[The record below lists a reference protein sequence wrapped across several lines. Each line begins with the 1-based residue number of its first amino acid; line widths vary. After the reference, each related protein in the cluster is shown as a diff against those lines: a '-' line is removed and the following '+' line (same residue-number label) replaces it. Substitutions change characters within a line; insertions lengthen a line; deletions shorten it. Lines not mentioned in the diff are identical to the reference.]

1 MEFETIVENL
11 IQISIQMS
19 ETCSTEQ
26 DFEDLA
32 VDGNECVDGLTA
44 IIQNQTHTVQIMMKI
59 VIIVFKLRE
68 LQFRNFFF
76 EDAVTEFQSNRID
89 VPAMELMEAKILII
103 QDIFRTASSLLEE
116 SDLQIPDLFDE
127 LTSNL
132 ILQRTRFVPL
142 HHRYL
147 NIMSSSETKAP
158 DTNRLRF

>member
-1 MEFETIVENL
+1 MEFETIENL

-26 DFEDLA
+26 DFENLA
-32 VDGNECVDGLTA
+32 QLGNQCVDGLTE

-132 ILQRTRFVPL
+132 ILQRTRFSQL
-142 HHRYL
+142 NHRYR
-147 NIMSSSETKAP
+147 NIMSSETKAP
-158 DTNRLRF
+158 DTRLRL

>member
-89 VPAMELMEAKILII
+89 VPAMEAKILII

-132 ILQRTRFVPL
+132 ILQRTRFSQL
-142 HHRYL
+142 NHRYR

-158 DTNRLRF
+158 DTRLRF

>member
-1 MEFETIVENL
+1 MEFETIENL

-26 DFEDLA
+26 DFENLA
-32 VDGNECVDGLTA
+32 QLGNQCVDGLTE

-76 EDAVTEFQSNRID
+76 EDAVEFQSNRID
-89 VPAMELMEAKILII
+89 VPAMELMEAKILLI

-132 ILQRTRFVPL
+132 ILQRTRFSQL
-142 HHRYL
+142 NHRYR
-147 NIMSSSETKAP
+147 NIMSSETKAP
-158 DTNRLRF
+158 DTRLRF

>member
-1 MEFETIVENL
+1 MEFETIQNL

-26 DFEDLA
+26 EFEDLA
-32 VDGNECVDGLTA
+32 LDGNECVDGLTE

-103 QDIFRTASSLLEE
+103 QEIFRRVDSLLEE
-116 SDLQIPDLFDE
+116 SYLQIPDLFDE

-132 ILQRTRFVPL
+132 ILQRTRFSQL
-142 HHRYL
+142 NHRYR
-147 NIMSSSETKAP
+147 NIMLSETKVP
-158 DTNRLRF
+158 DTRLRL

>member
-1 MEFETIVENL
+1 MEFENIENL

-19 ETCSTEQ
+19 ETCSTEVE
-26 DFEDLA
+26 FENLA
-32 VDGNECVDGLTA
+32 QLGNQCVDRLTA
-44 IIQNQTHTVQIMMKI
+44 IIQNQIHTVQIMMKI

-76 EDAVTEFQSNRID
+76 EDAVTEFQSID
-89 VPAMELMEAKILII
+89 VPAMELMEAKI

-132 ILQRTRFVPL
+132 ILQRTRFSRL

-147 NIMSSSETKAP
+147 NIMSTETKAP
-158 DTNRLRF
+158 DTRLRL

>member
-89 VPAMELMEAKILII
+89 VPAMEAKILII

-132 ILQRTRFVPL
+132 ILQRTRFSQL

>member
-1 MEFETIVENL
+1 MEFETVENL

-19 ETCSTEQ
+19 ETYSTEV
-26 DFEDLA
+26 EYENLA
-32 VDGNECVDGLTA
+32 RLGNEYVDGLTA

-89 VPAMELMEAKILII
+89 GTAMEAKILII
-103 QDIFRTASSLLEE
+103 QDIFRTADSLLEE
-116 SDLQIPDLFDE
+116 SDLQIHDLFDE

-132 ILQRTRFVPL
+132 SLQRTRFEPL

-147 NIMSSSETKAP
+147 NIMSSETKAP
-158 DTNRLRF
+158 DTRLRL

>member
-1 MEFETIVENL
+1 MEFETVENL

-19 ETCSTEQ
+19 ETYSTEQ
-26 DFEDLA
+26 EFETLA
-32 VDGNECVDGLTA
+32 LNGNQHVDRLTA

-89 VPAMELMEAKILII
+89 GTAMEAKILII
-103 QDIFRTASSLLEE
+103 QDIFRTADSLLEE
-116 SDLQIPDLFDE
+116 SDLQIHDLFDE

-132 ILQRTRFVPL
+132 ILQRTRFEQL

-147 NIMSSSETKAP
+147 NIMLSETKVP
-158 DTNRLRF
+158 DTRLRL

>member
-1 MEFETIVENL
+1 MEFENIENL

-19 ETCSTEQ
+19 ETCSTEVE
-26 DFEDLA
+26 FENLA
-32 VDGNECVDGLTA
+32 QLGNQCVDRLTA

-76 EDAVTEFQSNRID
+76 ENAVTEFQSID
-89 VPAMELMEAKILII
+89 VPAMELMETKRLII
-103 QDIFRTASSLLEE
+103 QEIFRRVDSLLEE

-132 ILQRTRFVPL
+132 ILQRTRFSRL

-147 NIMSSSETKAP
+147 NIMSNETKAP
-158 DTNRLRF
+158 ATRLRL